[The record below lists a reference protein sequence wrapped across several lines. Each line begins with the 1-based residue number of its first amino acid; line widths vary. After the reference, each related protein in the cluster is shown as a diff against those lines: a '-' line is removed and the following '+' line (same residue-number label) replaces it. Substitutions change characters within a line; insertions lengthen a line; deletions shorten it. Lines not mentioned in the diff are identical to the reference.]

1 MIHSRSSHNHAV
13 RRLGGSLRAITF
25 CGLGLLVLL
34 TIGAC
39 VSQPNSDHQKMIH
52 EMGSQVMPFDL
63 SKTRHIFEMTENGGI
78 QKVVVRDEK
87 DVDQLAPIRQH
98 LMHESMRFSEG
109 DFSDPTSLH
118 GKDMPGIQ
126 ELSVGAS
133 QIRITYSE
141 LPNGAQIDFVTEDL
155 KLITAIHK
163 WFGAQLSDHG
173 SDASYR

>member
-1 MIHSRSSHNHAV
+1 MKQDESSRNHV
-13 RRLGGSLRAITF
+13 RYLPGTGLRGIAFCSLS
-25 CGLGLLVLL
+25 LLVLL
-34 TIGAC
+34 AIGAC
-39 VSQPNSDHQKMIH
+39 VSQPSSSHQEMIH
-52 EMGSQVMPFDL
+52 EMGSHVMPFDL
-63 SKTRHIFEMTENGGI
+63 AKTTHIFEMTETGGI
-78 QKVVVRDEK
+78 QKVTIRDAK

-118 GKDMPGIQ
+118 GKDMPGIK
-126 ELSVGAS
+126 ELSAGAS
-133 QIRITYSE
+133 RIRITYSE
-141 LPNGAQIDFVTEDL
+141 LPNGAQVSFETEDL